1 MAPAGGCRQL
11 RLKAGWIRPGNHHER
26 EGMIKLKKRKNRFLV
41 PLVIFSF
48 LFLLPFGFCRAD
60 AAQAPLTHL
69 RAVVL
74 PYVTSGPFFI
84 AREEGFF
91 KEQGLDV
98 EFIQM
103 IVPTIAF
110 GEVARGTIDISQIGT
125 RIGPF
130 NAMARG
136 AEVHVVADKGG
147 FPKEGK
153 GAYSGLVVRKDLLDA
168 SGRPDW
174 ARIKKEPLSI
184 DPTSFWGFLSERYFQ
199 RNGQKFSDFKMEE
212 LPVTVLS
219 DAFAKKKVAM
229 ATVAEPW
236 LTRFLQEGYV
246 VLCSSDG
253 ELAPHAHFSG
263 VCFGPSLLV
272 KNRDAGVRFMVAY
285 LKAVRQYNQGKTK
298 RNIEILS
305 KHTGLAPDTLKAC
318 TWPAM
323 RSDGR
328 VDPSSFA
335 EFQRWCLARKLAD
348 QVVVGKKLWDSSFVD
363 EANRILGKPK
373 P

>member
-1 MAPAGGCRQL
+1 M
-11 RLKAGWIRPGNHHER
+11 
-26 EGMIKLKKRKNRFLV
+26 KNATGRVFIF
-41 PLVIFSF
+41 LVIFSC
-48 LFLLPFGFCRAD
+48 LFSPFHEARRAE
-60 AAQAPLTHL
+60 AASRPLTPI

-74 PYVTSGPFFI
+74 PYVTSAPFFI
-84 AREEGFF
+84 AREEGYFA
-91 KEQGLDV
+91 EQGLDV

-103 IVPTIAF
+103 IQPTVAI

-136 AEVHVVADKGG
+136 AEIHIVADKGG
-147 FPKEGK
+147 FTRG

-168 SGRPDW
+168 SGKPDW
-174 ARIKKEPLSI
+174 DRIRGQWLSI
-184 DPTSFWGFLSERYFQ
+184 DPTSFWGFINERYF
-199 RNGQKFSDFKMEE
+199 RKNGVRFDEFKLEE
-212 LPVTVLS
+212 LPVNVLS

-236 LTRFLQEGYV
+236 LTQFISEGHV

-253 ELAPHAHFSG
+253 DLAPSAHFSG

-285 LKAVRQYNQGKTK
+285 LKAVRQYNKGKTP
-298 RNIEILS
+298 RNLEILA
-305 KHTGLAPDTLKAC
+305 KYTGLGLDTLKAC
-318 TWPAM
+318 TWPSI
-323 RSDGR
+323 RNDGR
-328 VDPSSFA
+328 LDPSGFV
-335 EFQRWCLARKLAD
+335 EFQRWGLSRKLAD
-348 QVVVGKKLWDSSFVD
+348 TVVVGQKIWDPSFVN
-363 EANRILGKPK
+363 EANRILGKAK

>member
-1 MAPAGGCRQL
+1 
-11 RLKAGWIRPGNHHER
+11 
-26 EGMIKLKKRKNRFLV
+26 MIKLKKRKNRFLV

>member
-1 MAPAGGCRQL
+1 MARARVHITVFILMMAALCLAVPFLSAS
-11 RLKAGWIRPGNHHER
+11 KAESAQRP
-26 EGMIKLKKRKNRFLV
+26 MTK
-41 PLVIFSF
+41 
-48 LFLLPFGFCRAD
+48 
-60 AAQAPLTHL
+60 L

-91 KEQGLDV
+91 EEQGLDI

-103 IVPTIAF
+103 IFPTTAF

-136 AEVHVVADKGG
+136 AEVHIVADKGG
-147 FPKEGK
+147 FPKGAR

-168 SGRPDW
+168 SGKPDW
-174 ARIKKEPLSI
+174 SRIKGELLSI
-184 DPTSFWGFLSERYFQ
+184 DPTSFWGFLNERYFQ
-199 RNGQKFSDFKMEE
+199 KNGQKYSDFRMEE

-236 LTRFLQEGYV
+236 LTRFLQEGHV

-253 ELAPHAHFSG
+253 ELAPNAHFSG
-263 VCFGPSLLV
+263 VCFGPSLLE

-285 LKAVRQYNQGKTK
+285 LKAIRQYNKGKTP
-298 RNIEILS
+298 RNLEIMS
-305 KHTGLAPDTLKAC
+305 RHTGLGIETLRAC
-318 TWPAM
+318 TWPAL
-323 RSDGR
+323 RSDGH
-328 VDPSSFA
+328 VDPSSFV
-335 EFQRWCLARKLAD
+335 EFQRWCLGKKLAD
-348 QVVVGKKLWDSSFVD
+348 QVIVGKKTWDSSFVD

>member
-1 MAPAGGCRQL
+1 MEGERTLAGARFRIPVFIMMMAALCFAVPFLSASRAESAQ
-11 RLKAGWIRPGNHHER
+11 RPMTR
-26 EGMIKLKKRKNRFLV
+26 
-41 PLVIFSF
+41 
-48 LFLLPFGFCRAD
+48 
-60 AAQAPLTHL
+60 L

-91 KEQGLDV
+91 EEQGLDI

-103 IVPTIAF
+103 IFPTTAF

-136 AEVHVVADKGG
+136 AEVHIVADKGG
-147 FPKEGK
+147 FPKGGR

-168 SGRPDW
+168 NGKPDW
-174 ARIKKEPLSI
+174 PRIKGELLSI
-184 DPTSFWGFLSERYFQ
+184 DPTSFWGFLNERYFQ
-199 RNGQKFSDFKMEE
+199 RNGQKYSDFRMEE

-236 LTRFLQEGYV
+236 LTRFLQEGNV

-253 ELAPHAHFSG
+253 ELAPNAHFSG
-263 VCFGPSLLV
+263 VCFGPSLLE

-285 LKAVRQYNQGKTK
+285 LKAIRQYNKGKTT
-298 RNIEILS
+298 RNLEILS
-305 KHTGLAPDTLKAC
+305 RHTGLGIETLRAC
-318 TWPAM
+318 TWPAL
-323 RSDGR
+323 RSDGH
-328 VDPSSFA
+328 VDPSSFV
-335 EFQRWCLARKLAD
+335 EFQRWCLGKKLAD
-348 QVVVGKKLWDSSFVD
+348 QVIVGKKTWDSSFVD